1 MKKQPCIVTARNL
14 EESPVKNVL
23 VVNGISAG
31 WLVVVV
37 DNLVNLQGTLVVN
50 EKTYPNRSMKYRLTD
65 YRNADFDTYIPIVKI
80 KLHPCV
86 SCDISISSLEPK
98 SWMTFH
104 FVSWNFSLH
113 LFCPNV
119 CALLGSNTRI
129 GQQLKGNWR
138 SVTVSPLFFHH
149 TRGTK
154 ITFRLHMKKIQL
166 APDTRANTSK
176 CSRSFRQ

>member
-1 MKKQPCIVTARNL
+1 MKKQPSIVTARNL

-104 FVSWNFSLH
+104 FVS
-113 LFCPNV
+113 
-119 CALLGSNTRI
+119 
-129 GQQLKGNWR
+129 
-138 SVTVSPLFFHH
+138 
-149 TRGTK
+149 
-154 ITFRLHMKKIQL
+154 
-166 APDTRANTSK
+166 
-176 CSRSFRQ
+176 